1 MFSRFIPLALSR
13 LGAAAVVAL
22 ACLTAH
28 AQADE
33 KVRVGTPE
41 ATGFSFA
48 VPDVGN
54 AIGTFKKYG
63 LDVERIDFAGG
74 AKMHQAM
81 DAGALDVIS
90 GTGSDLLFLTKG
102 APEKGVAA
110 YANDLAALSLV
121 IRSDDP
127 SIKKIEDFK
136 GKTVGASTTGSF
148 TSWVAKTILGQH
160 GIAPDQFSLAYLGTM
175 NGEIAGLFAKN
186 VDGIIGPSSRSLQ
199 LEQDGKVRVLAN
211 AGIEITNFIANVVYA
226 SNPMM
231 KDHSET
237 LKKFLRAWFETIRW
251 MKDHKAE
258 TIKITQKFTQLSD
271 DIASKGYDL
280 EMPTFF
286 TDGHFDR
293 KKLAAVQQSLID
305 LKLIEQAAPVD
316 KLITEEFLDPK

>member
-1 MFSRFIPLALSR
+1 MFARIVAI
-13 LGAAAVVAL
+13 AAVAL
-22 ACLTAH
+22 ACSAGLSK
-28 AQADE
+28 ADD
-33 KVRVGTPE
+33 KIRVGTPE
-41 ATGFSFA
+41 ATGFSFS

-54 AIGTFKKYG
+54 ATGIFKKYG

-121 IRSDDP
+121 VRADDT
-127 SIKKIEDFK
+127 SIKKIEDLK
-136 GKTVGASTTGSF
+136 GKTIGTSTTGSF

-160 GIAPDQFSLAYLGTM
+160 GIAPNQFTLAYLGTM
-175 NGEIAGLFAKN
+175 SGIVAGLLAKN

-199 LEQDGKVRVLAN
+199 LEGDGKVHILAN
-211 AGIEITNFIANVVYA
+211 AGVEITNFIANIVYA
-226 SNPMM
+226 SDTMM
-231 KDHSET
+231 TQHPDQ
-237 LKKFLRAWFETIRW
+237 LRKFLAGYFETIRY

-258 TIKITQKFTQLSD
+258 TIKITQPATQLSD
-271 DIASKGYDL
+271 DIAAKGYDL

-286 TDGHFDR
+286 NDGHFDR
-293 KKLAAVQQSLID
+293 KKFAAVQQSLVDLGTID
-305 LKLIEQAAPVD
+305 HAVPD
-316 KLITEEFLDPK
+316 DTLITEKFLQ

>member
-1 MFSRFIPLALSR
+1 MFARIIGLAAIALSCF
-13 LGAAAVVAL
+13 AAQ
-22 ACLTAH
+22 

-33 KVRVGTPE
+33 KIRLGTPE
-41 ATGFSFA
+41 PTGFSFS

-54 AIGTFKKYG
+54 AVGIFKKYG
-63 LDVERIDFAGG
+63 IEVERIDFAGG

-121 IRSDDP
+121 IRADDP
-127 SIKKIEDFK
+127 MNRIEELK
-136 GKTVGASTTGSF
+136 GKTIGTSTTGSF
-148 TSWVAKTILGQH
+148 TSWIAKTILGHH
-160 GIAPDQFSLAYLGTM
+160 GIAPDQFNLAYLGTM
-175 NGEIAGLFAKN
+175 SGIVAGLLTKN
-186 VDGIIGPSSRSLQ
+186 VDGIVGPSSRSLQ
-199 LEQDGKVRVLAN
+199 LQGEGKVRILAN
-211 AGIEITNFIANVVYA
+211 AGKEITNFIANIVYA
-226 SNPMM
+226 SEPMM
-231 KDHSET
+231 NEHPDT
-237 LKKFLRAWFETIRW
+237 LRQFLRGYFETIHY

-258 TIKITQKFTQLSD
+258 TVKITQKATQLPD
-271 DIASKGYDL
+271 DIAAQGYDL

-305 LKLIEQAAPVD
+305 LKLIDHAFPEDA
-316 KLITEEFLDPK
+316 LITEKFLQ